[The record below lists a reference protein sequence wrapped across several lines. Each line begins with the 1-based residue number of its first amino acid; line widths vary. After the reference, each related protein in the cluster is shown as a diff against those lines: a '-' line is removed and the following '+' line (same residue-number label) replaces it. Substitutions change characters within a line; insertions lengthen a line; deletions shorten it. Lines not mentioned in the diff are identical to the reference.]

1 MVKKRT
7 ILFIFAWLLIFPMS
21 VQAADVEYTLFDST
35 IQVNQ
40 DRTLDVSENYHLY
53 FIENTKSISRTL
65 KSNLVEIRPDQSSVL
80 IQSKIDQINSKSS
93 FHVTNKNQES
103 IIQID
108 VDGSQDETGLY
119 DASYHFNLGKD
130 TNSNYDELYY
140 DIVSNVDA
148 IISNLT
154 FTIKMP
160 NGYDKEKVKFAID
173 GKYNLTDD
181 DLEVIYE
188 EDRIIGTLNRL
199 LEKNQTFSVR
209 MELKD
214 GYFIGASDN
223 FNYWNLLLLILP
235 VCTFLIVLIYWIR
248 YAKGNKLLIS
258 KIDKISDQFDP
269 AEIGYLYKGH
279 CEEVDLIANIIHL
292 ANQGYIRIEENDDGY
307 KLGKENSFRFIKLR
321 DYEKNNACEKL
332 IFDHLFRDS
341 DVADLES
348 IEYHFADKLS
358 DAKHM
363 LDNSDNYK
371 KLYFKDIS
379 IKKIISIVMIAI
391 STIVL
396 NFKSIYLFTNSY
408 WLVPIVCIVLLLSLY
423 ILFISNSSFLL
434 KFILGFGLLGGSMY
448 LSISSYLL
456 QNKMLLIYIIGMLL
470 ILLSGFIYKKLP
482 VRTKYGNKV
491 LGDCYSIKKFIETM
505 SISDLKKNIEENPM
519 FYFDIVPY
527 ACVLDSLSI
536 WTSKGKE
543 IIENPPEWYLPS
555 EEFNLRNFEKFI
567 KNVLYTTAM
576 VMMKR
581 SYSQLGFDVE
591 YKQDRT
597 KTNLNS

>member
-65 KSNLVEIRPDQSSVL
+65 NSNLVEIRPDQSNVL
-80 IQSKIDQINSKSS
+80 IQSKIDQIHSKSS

-223 FNYWNLLLLILP
+223 FNYWNLLL
-235 VCTFLIVLIYWIR
+235 C
-248 YAKGNKLLIS
+248 
-258 KIDKISDQFDP
+258 
-269 AEIGYLYKGH
+269 LY
-279 CEEVDLIANIIHL
+279 V
-292 ANQGYIRIEENDDGY
+292 Y
-307 KLGKENSFRFIKLR
+307 
-321 DYEKNNACEKL
+321 
-332 IFDHLFRDS
+332 
-341 DVADLES
+341 
-348 IEYHFADKLS
+348 
-358 DAKHM
+358 
-363 LDNSDNYK
+363 
-371 KLYFKDIS
+371 
-379 IKKIISIVMIAI
+379 
-391 STIVL
+391 
-396 NFKSIYLFTNSY
+396 
-408 WLVPIVCIVLLLSLY
+408 
-423 ILFISNSSFLL
+423 
-434 KFILGFGLLGGSMY
+434 
-448 LSISSYLL
+448 
-456 QNKMLLIYIIGMLL
+456 
-470 ILLSGFIYKKLP
+470 
-482 VRTKYGNKV
+482 
-491 LGDCYSIKKFIETM
+491 
-505 SISDLKKNIEENPM
+505 
-519 FYFDIVPY
+519 
-527 ACVLDSLSI
+527 
-536 WTSKGKE
+536 
-543 IIENPPEWYLPS
+543 
-555 EEFNLRNFEKFI
+555 
-567 KNVLYTTAM
+567 
-576 VMMKR
+576 
-581 SYSQLGFDVE
+581 
-591 YKQDRT
+591 
-597 KTNLNS
+597 